1 MKAGGKCYVSWADK
15 TQENLSKVFIATVDP
30 EDPTQL
36 TSKATV
42 ITTPEYSWECV
53 NIAVNEGSAAFVKDG
68 TVYLAFSAA
77 ATGAEYCV
85 GLMTADADADLTDA
99 SNWTKVPYPVLTSG
113 DFNDEL
119 CGPGHNSF
127 TTDEYGNLVIV
138 YHARP
143 AEEHAGHS
151 GDPLYDA
158 CRHAYVKPVLFDSEG
173 APVLNLSDEEFAM
186 GGSEITV
193 KVKVSGEY
201 TQAEPVLEYNFDED
215 LTQGTAADSAGDND
229 ADLTDGA
236 AYVQDDSY
244 GQVLYLDGDSRDG
257 MGGHDS
263 YLSFPE
269 GFFDGRGQC
278 DDFYGRQRSV
288 QNRQLFHICDRT
300 GQR

>member
-1 MKAGGKCYVSWADK
+1 MTYFEAGGKSYVSWADK

-36 TSKATV
+36 TSRATV
-42 ITTPEYSWECV
+42 ITTPEYSWESV
-53 NIAVNEGSAAFVKDG
+53 NIPVNEGSAAFVKDG

-77 ATGAEYCV
+77 AYRRGV
-85 GLMTADADADLTDA
+85 LRGLMTADADADLTDA

-119 CGPGHNSF
+119 CDRD
-127 TTDEYGNLVIV
+127 TTRLQQTSMASCNCISCSS
-138 YHARP
+138 

-158 CRHAYVKPVLFDSEG
+158 CRHAYVKRVLFDSEG
-173 APVLNLSDEEFAM
+173 MPVLNLSDEEFAM

-215 LTQGTAADSAGDND
+215 FTQGIANDSAGEND
-229 ADLTDGA
+229 AVLSDGA
-236 AYVQDDSY
+236 TYVQMTLT
-244 GQVLYLDGDSRDG
+244 GQVLYLDGDSGDS

-263 YLSFPE
+263 YLSFRKVSSTE
-269 GFFDGRGQC
+269 W
-278 DDFYGRQRSV
+278 
-288 QNRQLFHICDRT
+288 T
-300 GQR
+300 A